1 MERNHE
7 NFRLTV
13 QLARIDA
20 ARLAGLTNSVSTP
33 AAVVRAKFGSAKDT
47 VAGKCWDIVGLRLE
61 KANAAQ
67 LQSFRNRYRGGM
79 RVLEVRPKSIAADFG
94 IKQGDILVG
103 LHEWETVRWEDINY
117 ILNQNSLINGNDPVK
132 FYVVRGQEVLYG
144 NLKFASRPK

>member
-1 MERNHE
+1 
-7 NFRLTV
+7 
-13 QLARIDA
+13 
-20 ARLAGLTNSVSTP
+20 
-33 AAVVRAKFGSAKDT
+33 
-47 VAGKCWDIVGLRLE
+47 VGLRLE

-67 LQSFRNRYRGGM
+67 LQTFKNRYRGGM
-79 RVLEVRPKSIAADFG
+79 RVLDVRPKSIAADFG

-117 ILNQNSLINGNDPVK
+117 ILNQNSLINGSDPVK